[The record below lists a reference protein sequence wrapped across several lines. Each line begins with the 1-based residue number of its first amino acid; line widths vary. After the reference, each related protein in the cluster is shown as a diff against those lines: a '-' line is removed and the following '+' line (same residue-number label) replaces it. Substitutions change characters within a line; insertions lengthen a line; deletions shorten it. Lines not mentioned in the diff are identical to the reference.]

1 MDVPAEEK
9 VVETWSALGGG
20 RGVRKPLR
28 LEGDVGESCG
38 GGRGNGV
45 SQAEG
50 VAEANLGS

>member
-9 VVETWSALGGG
+9 VVETWSVLGGG
-20 RGVRKPLR
+20 RGVRKPLG